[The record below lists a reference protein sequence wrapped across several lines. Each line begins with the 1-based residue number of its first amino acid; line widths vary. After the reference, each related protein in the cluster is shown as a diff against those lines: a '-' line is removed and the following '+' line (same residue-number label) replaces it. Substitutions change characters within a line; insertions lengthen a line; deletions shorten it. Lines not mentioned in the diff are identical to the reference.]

1 MISDDFIY
9 KLAVNAIPFLL
20 AITIHEAA
28 HGYAAKRFGDRTAEM
43 LGRLTLNP
51 VKHIDP
57 IGTLLIPAITLLAG
71 SFFFGWAKP
80 VPVNT
85 NNLRNAKTDMI
96 WVAAAG
102 PFVNFLQ
109 AIAWALIYKF
119 AGGSSAIQAIA
130 VAGISWNVGLMIL
143 NLLPILPLDGGRMLA
158 GFLPRDLSNA
168 FSRLEPYGMFI
179 ILGLAMTQL
188 LGPILSPF
196 RDAMMKLLIAI
207 IN

>member
-1 MISDDFIY
+1 MTENFIY
-9 KLAVNAIPFLL
+9 ILAVNAIPFLL

-43 LGRLTLNP
+43 MGRLTLNP
-51 VKHIDP
+51 IKHIDP
-57 IGTLLIPAITLLAG
+57 VGTLLIPAITLLAG

-80 VPVNT
+80 VPVNS
-85 NNLRNAKTDMI
+85 NNLRNSKTDMI

-119 AGGSSAIQAIA
+119 SGGIDAVQAIA

-168 FSRLEPYGMFI
+168 YSRLEPYGMFI
-179 ILGLAMTQL
+179 VLGLALTHML
-188 LGPILSPF
+188 SPILSPF